1 MFTELTIN
9 GENNTK
15 LTALTVCSDRLVAI
29 LALVY
34 DVHYF
39 GTFASS
45 EVEMNPM
52 AMYGEED
59 REVLILAYEAYA
71 ENKFPNTDVTNE
83 QLLEYQ
89 IGYLQEIQDGLTR

>member
-15 LTALTVCSDRLVAI
+15 FKALTVCSDRLVAI

-34 DVHYF
+34 GVHYF

-45 EVEMNPM
+45 EIEMNPM

-59 REVLILAYEAYA
+59 REVLTSAYEAYT
-71 ENKFPNTDVTNE
+71 ENTFPDTDVTNE

-89 IGYLQEIQDGLTR
+89 IGYLREVQDALTR